1 MEKGLNVTPKTH
13 LLFVHA
19 TEDIEKHGH
28 GLGLFNEAAA
38 ESIHADF
45 DLFYQRYAIKDTN
58 SPSYVLRL
66 QAAVTAYNASHI

>member
-45 DLFYQRYAIKDTN
+45 DAFYHRYLVKDIQSDVYLKN
-58 SPSYVLRL
+58 L
-66 QAAVTAYNASHI
+66 QSAVVAYNSKLT